1 MLTKRT
7 LTFNDIILILQEALN
22 NAMKRLEDAKQVD
35 TMFTENAKQ
44 TKNSRFSSR
53 VDLDMAIAEV
63 NKKVEDAISN
73 KQFGEASNYQAELD
87 ELESLRSTLP
97 SIEEMENQLKELK
110 AEIDSAIEGKN
121 FKKAELLHEEFQLD
135 KLEAKIED
143 EKRKLPKSSPSEL
156 VKTQVEYCVFSN

>member
-1 MLTKRT
+1 
-7 LTFNDIILILQEALN
+7 
-22 NAMKRLEDAKQVD
+22 MKRLEDAKQVD

-53 VDLDMAIAEV
+53 VDLDKAIAEIH
-63 NKKVEDAISN
+63 KKVEDAISN

-97 SIEEMENQLKELK
+97 SIEEMEIQLKELK

-121 FKKAELLHEEFQLD
+121 FKKAELLHEELD

-143 EKRKLPKSSPSEL
+143 EKKKLPKSSPNEQVDTMLTENAKQTDKSENL
-156 VKTQVEYCVFSN
+156 ILSIPNIFLLKNFWLSQ